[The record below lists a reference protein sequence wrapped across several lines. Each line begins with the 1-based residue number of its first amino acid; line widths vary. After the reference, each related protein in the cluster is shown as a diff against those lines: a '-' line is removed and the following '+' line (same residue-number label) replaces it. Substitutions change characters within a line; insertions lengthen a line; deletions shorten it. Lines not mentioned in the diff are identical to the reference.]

1 MNSFACSIDGYTKKL
16 SSESVSM
23 DENNLIRAAKQG
35 DREAYNQLVLLYQDA
50 AYSYAY
56 SIMQDPQAAEDC
68 TQDGFLRAYLHL
80 QAFRGGSF
88 RAYVLKIVRNACFD
102 ELRRNKRF
110 TIIPKSVQKQDGEIV
125 EQMDLLVD
133 PGSSVEEKV
142 EQIELSSLLYR
153 HLDAL
158 PDNYRSVLY
167 LVDIWEFEYVEA
179 SLILNIPIG
188 TVKSRLARGRLL
200 LSKSL
205 SRKKDL
211 LPQSIYQSTYKEV
224 ISR

>member
-1 MNSFACSIDGYTKKL
+1 
-16 SSESVSM
+16 M
-23 DENNLIRAAKQG
+23 DEKVLVRSAKQG
-35 DREAYNQLVLLYQDA
+35 DVEAYNQLVLLHQDA

-80 QAFRGGSF
+80 RNFRDGSF
-88 RAYVLKIVRNACFD
+88 RAYILKIVRNACYD

-110 TIIPKSVQKQDGEIV
+110 MNFTKNIQKGDGETV
-125 EQMDLLVD
+125 EHMDLLVD
-133 PGSSVEEKV
+133 PESSVEEKV
-142 EQIELSSLLYR
+142 EQIELSSLLSR

-167 LVDIWEFEYVEA
+167 LVDLLEFEYVQA
-179 SLILNIPIG
+179 SFVLNIPIG

-200 LSKSL
+200 LSRSL
-205 SRKKDL
+205 NRRKEL
-211 LPQSIYQSTYKEV
+211 LPQSIYQST
-224 ISR
+224 